1 MVIPKHAMP
10 PWPTNYDPQALFE
23 DAAVFA
29 LQSLDPERALQML
42 ADTSDL
48 VGSAELRYASRI
60 WHCEPFDDR
69 LHIDAGPD
77 RFQFSPHELGARWRI
92 RSSNRY
98 MLFTDIVIVGHRFTV
113 GLEIAVRDQGE
124 RPVQTTSMYLLRSLD
139 KVDRF
144 VDGFPQVK
152 FLRLVEIKGTGRCGF
167 LLPKSLGWRVL
178 PLPEISVGASPSM
191 PASSD
196 ADRLV
201 SLEDFISYNPSGSRF
216 G

>member
-1 MVIPKHAMP
+1 MPKHAMP
-10 PWPTNYDPQALFE
+10 PWPPHYDPQALFE

-29 LQSLDPERALQML
+29 LQSLDPERALQIL
-42 ADTSDL
+42 AGTSDL
-48 VGSAELRYASRI
+48 DGSAELRYASRI
-60 WHCEPFDDR
+60 WHCQLSDDR

-77 RFQFSPHELGARWRI
+77 RFQFFRHALGATWRI
-92 RSSNRY
+92 RPSNRH
-98 MLFTDIVIVGHRFTV
+98 MLFTDMVIAGHRFTV

-124 RPVQTTSMYLLRSLD
+124 RPIKTTSMYLFRSLD

-144 VDGFPQVK
+144 VHDYPHVK
-152 FLRLVEIKGTGRCGF
+152 FLRLLEIQGTGRCGF

-201 SLEDFISYNPSGSRF
+201 SLEDFISYNPSGSGF

>member
-1 MVIPKHAMP
+1 MVILKHAMP
-10 PWPTNYDPQALFE
+10 PWPANYDPQALFE

-29 LQSLDPERALQML
+29 LQSLNPERALQIL
-42 ADTSDL
+42 ADTPESG
-48 VGSAELRYASRI
+48 GSAKLRYASSI
-60 WHCEPFDDR
+60 WDCEPFDDR
-69 LHIDAGPD
+69 LHIDAAPD
-77 RFQFSPHELGARWRI
+77 RFQFFRGKLGARWLI
-92 RSSNRY
+92 RPSNRY
-98 MLFTDIVIVGHRFTV
+98 MLFVDIAIVGHSFTV
-113 GLEIAVRDQGE
+113 GLGISVRDQGQ

-144 VDGFPQVK
+144 VNDYRQVRL
-152 FLRLVEIKGTGRCGF
+152 LRVVEIKGTGRCGF

-201 SLEDFISYNPSGSRF
+201 SLDDFISYNPSGSWF